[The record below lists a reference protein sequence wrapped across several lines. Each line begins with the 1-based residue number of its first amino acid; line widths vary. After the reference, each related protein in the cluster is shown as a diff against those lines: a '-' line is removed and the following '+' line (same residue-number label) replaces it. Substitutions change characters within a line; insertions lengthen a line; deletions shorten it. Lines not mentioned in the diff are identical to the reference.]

1 MKEVCLGRKINNQIS
16 IMAHIESLEV
26 FLNEKSALIEEGN
39 KVDQHYDKIIAM
51 IRTSARSLN
60 DDEAYELHERLKKF
74 FERAI

>member
-1 MKEVCLGRKINNQIS
+1 
-16 IMAHIESLEV
+16 MAHIESLET
-26 FLNEKSALIEEGN
+26 FLNEKSTLIKEG

-74 FERAI
+74 FDRAI

>member
-1 MKEVCLGRKINNQIS
+1 MKSIIITRKINNS
-16 IMAHIESLEV
+16 IMAHIESLET
-26 FLNEKSALIEEGN
+26 FINEKTTLIEEG
-39 KVDQHYDKIIAM
+39 KVDPHYDKIIAM